1 MARNYLVF
9 FFILILVFAFTF
21 VFCWQAIAEQNTLY
35 GTLAVLGFLTGII
48 SSLVIGFQAREEG
61 GALFV
66 WFFGYTIIIS
76 IIFVWYLTRCGSLF
90 QFWIP

>member
-21 VFCWQAIAEQNTLY
+21 VFCWQAIQEKNVLY
-35 GTLAVLGFLTGII
+35 GTLAVLGYLTGLIA
-48 SSLVIGFQAREEG
+48 SLVIGFQAREESG
-61 GALFV
+61 SLFV
-66 WFFGYTIIIS
+66 WFFGYTILIS
-76 IIFVWYLTRCGSLF
+76 IFFVWYLTRGGSLF